1 MPTTEQI
8 EKNVYSDNDFQLKSF
23 PAKPKNANHKK
34 MEHSERDDDDDDDK
48 NGTEKLV
55 EKEYLFLIAVGCCSL
70 FCNSIL
76 SFFSQCI
83 TVLS

>member
-1 MPTTEQI
+1 
-8 EKNVYSDNDFQLKSF
+8 
-23 PAKPKNANHKK
+23 

>member
-1 MPTTEQI
+1 
-8 EKNVYSDNDFQLKSF
+8 
-23 PAKPKNANHKK
+23 

-83 TVLS
+83 TVLSWLQCGCGFKLEQEREKARWD